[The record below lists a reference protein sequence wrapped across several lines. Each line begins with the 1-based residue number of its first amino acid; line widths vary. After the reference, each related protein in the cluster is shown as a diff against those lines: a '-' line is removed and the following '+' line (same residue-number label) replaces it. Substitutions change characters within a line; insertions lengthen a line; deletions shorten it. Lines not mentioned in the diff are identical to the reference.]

1 MTRNLTSIGDVRK
14 ALEALGVRPNRGLGQ
29 NFLVE
34 RGILDVLVRAAD
46 LQPEDNIL
54 EIGAGLGVLTEELLA
69 TVSSVYAVELDK
81 RLFQHLS
88 KEHGEHPKL
97 TLIQDDALNLDI
109 PALLGT
115 GINKVVAN
123 LPYSVGSRLVVDI
136 VQASSAPARIVTMLQ
151 LEVAERLAAKP
162 GTKEYNAISIWSQ
175 YRYDVSVAHVV
186 SPKCFWPRP
195 EVTSAIVKFVKLDAP
210 RAECNDES
218 LLFEITKLAFQY
230 RRKQLATT
238 LKSAPGRLQQKPE
251 KTRQILEELGLD
263 PQIRP
268 ERLTVEQWCALC
280 NRLS

>member
-97 TLIQDDALNLDI
+97 TLVQDDI
-109 PALLGT
+109 
-115 GINKVVAN
+115 VVRD
-123 LPYSVGSRLVVDI
+123 SQVGGVQRCGCAGNRQAGGVDGGN
-136 VQASSAPARIVTMLQ
+136 QGAT
-151 LEVAERLAAKP
+151 E
-162 GTKEYNAISIWSQ
+162 GNA
-175 YRYDVSVAHVV
+175 D
-186 SPKCFWPRP
+186 
-195 EVTSAIVKFVKLDAP
+195 T
-210 RAECNDES
+210 
-218 LLFEITKLAFQY
+218 
-230 RRKQLATT
+230 
-238 LKSAPGRLQQKPE
+238 
-251 KTRQILEELGLD
+251 
-263 PQIRP
+263 
-268 ERLTVEQWCALC
+268 
-280 NRLS
+280 